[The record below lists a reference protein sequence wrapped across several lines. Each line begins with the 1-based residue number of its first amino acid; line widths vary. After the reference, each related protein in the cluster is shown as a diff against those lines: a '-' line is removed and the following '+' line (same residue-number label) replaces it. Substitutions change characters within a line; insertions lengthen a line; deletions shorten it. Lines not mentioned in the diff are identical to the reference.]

1 MIFVTVGTHPQ
12 QFNRLLKKIDELI
25 EKKTIKDK
33 VFAQIGHSSYVP
45 KNFEFKKMMGL
56 NEFNEC
62 MKKAD
67 IIITHGGEGSIGNAL
82 QLNKKTII
90 VPRLQKFGEHTN
102 DHQLEL
108 TKAVEEEKRAIAV
121 YNIEDLG
128 KALNNI
134 KSFEAR
140 KFDKERKIIKFLEEF
155 VKEKGLK

>member
-12 QFNRLLKKIDELI
+12 QFNRLLKKVDELV
-25 EKKTIKDK
+25 EKKIIKDK
-33 VFAQIGHSSYVP
+33 VFAQTGVSDYVP
-45 KNFEFKKMMGL
+45 KNFEFKKMMPL
-56 NEFNEC
+56 KEFNEC

-67 IIITHGGEGSIGNAL
+67 LIIAQGGEGIIGTAL
-82 QLNKKTII
+82 QLNKKLII
-90 VPRLQKFGEHTN
+90 VPRYHKFGEHTN

-121 YNIEDLG
+121 YNIEDLE

-140 KFDKERKIIKFLEEF
+140 KFDKERKIISLIEGFAR
-155 VKEKGLK
+155 EKGLK